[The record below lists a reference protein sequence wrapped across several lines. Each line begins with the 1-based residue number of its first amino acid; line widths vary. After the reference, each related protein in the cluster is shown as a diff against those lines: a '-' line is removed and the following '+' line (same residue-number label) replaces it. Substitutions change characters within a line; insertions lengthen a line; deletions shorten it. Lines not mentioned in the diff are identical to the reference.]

1 VTRSPDLYVRHA
13 MPRKRDGVAPGEWR
27 LGPEGHIAAAAL
39 AGWLRLPDPPMLV
52 VTSPEPKAA
61 ETAAP
66 LAEQFRVPL
75 VLDERLREVERPWVG
90 EGYRLVAR
98 GYLRGE
104 DPEGWEDRAAVIRR
118 VDQAV
123 TDAHAHVDDA
133 PVAVVGHGLSLSL
146 HVAQK
151 LPSGFLAGQFWS
163 RLSFPDAWLLDL
175 DAQLLQHVV
184 PVG

>member
-1 VTRSPDLYVRHA
+1 
-13 MPRKRDGVAPGEWR
+13 MPQKKDGVAPGEWR
-27 LGPEGHIAAAAL
+27 LGPEGHIAALAL

-66 LAEQFRVPL
+66 IAEQFGVPL

-90 EGYRLVAR
+90 EGYRLAAR

-104 DPEGWEDRAAVIRR
+104 DPEAWEDRSRVARR
-118 VDQAV
+118 VGRAV
-123 TDAHAHVDDA
+123 DDARAHVDDA
-133 PVAVVGHGLSLSL
+133 PVAAVGHGLSLAI

-151 LPSGFLAGQFWS
+151 MPDGFLAGQFWS

-175 DAQLLQHVV
+175 DQQLLQHLV

>member
-1 VTRSPDLYVRHA
+1 
-13 MPRKRDGVAPGEWR
+13 MPEKKEGVAPGEWR
-27 LGPEGHIAAAAL
+27 LGPEGQIAALAL
-39 AGWLRLPDPPMLV
+39 AGWLHLPDPPMLV

-66 LAEQFRVPL
+66 IAERLRAPL

-90 EGYRLVAR
+90 EGYRLAAR

-104 DPEGWEDRAAVIRR
+104 DPEGWEDRAAVVRR
-118 VDQAV
+118 VGLAV
-123 TDAHAHVDDA
+123 ANARAHVDGA
-133 PVAVVGHGLSLSL
+133 PVAVVGHGLSLAL
-146 HVAQK
+146 HVADN

-175 DAQLLQHVV
+175 DAQLLQHLV